1 MRAVELFVENASAR
15 ESCELRALGSAS
27 AGIFASASEGPFG

>member
-15 ESCELRALGSAS
+15 ESCELRDLGSTS
-27 AGIFASASEGPFG
+27 AGIFASARDGPFG